1 MKAIVLNEHG
11 STGNF
16 SLVEMEKPKAIK
28 GHVVIE
34 VCAFNLASEIIL
46 SCLLSVIGAVEQE
59 FSTRPQHP
67 QPT

>member
-16 SLVEMEKPKAIK
+16 SLVEMEKPKAID

-34 VCAFNLASEIIL
+34 VCASSLNPVDCKNQKWNVGRNRS
-46 SCLLSVIGAVEQE
+46 
-59 FSTRPQHP
+59 
-67 QPT
+67 